1 MCEHFDELW
10 KHYPNKTGIGAAK
23 AAFANQIFFKG
34 ADASQMARAAKKY
47 AELKS
52 DTDKKFIPYP
62 SKWLEGQFYLD
73 EDVNPPAAP
82 VFQGWRKRLADY
94 LGEKV
99 VQTYLEHATFEDG
112 ILTLNT
118 DKGWIL
124 KRQYEAKL
132 MMAGVR
138 EVV

>member
-1 MCEHFDELW
+1 MCEHFDDLW
-10 KHYPNKTGIGAAK
+10 KHYPNRTGIGAAK

-34 ADASQMARAAKKY
+34 ADPAQMARAAKIY
-47 AELKS
+47 AETKS
-52 DTDKKFIPYP
+52 DTDKRYIPHP
-62 SKWLEGQFYLD
+62 VKWLESQTYLD
-73 EDVNPPAAP
+73 EDLNPAP
-82 VFQGWRKRLADY
+82 IIELTGWKKHLSDY

-99 VQTYLEHATFEDG
+99 VQTYLEHASFNDG